1 MSPVEIAGFVLG
13 LAMVVCN
20 IRQWHW
26 GWPLAVASALLFFF
40 VFKDSLLY
48 GEASLQLVFVA
59 ISLWGWWQWL
69 RRTDDAQPAIAIQQ
83 LSARGWVLVVVGS
96 AALWPALALLLQR
109 FTDSDVAWWDA
120 LPTALSLVGQVL
132 LGRKYLEN
140 WLVWVVVNIISV
152 ALFAHKGLWLTCVLY
167 ALFTAMSVWGWWVWR
182 QSQSLPL
189 KVADRSA

>member
-1 MSPVEIAGFVLG
+1 MISPVEIAGFVLG

-20 IRQWHW
+20 IQAWHW
-26 GWPLAVASALLFFF
+26 GWPLAIASALLYFF

-48 GEASLQLVFVA
+48 GEAGLQLVFVA

-69 RRTDDAQPAIAIQQ
+69 RKTDDAQAAIAIQR
-83 LSARGWVLVVVGS
+83 LSARGWFVVLAAS
-96 AALWPALALLLQR
+96 AALWPTIALLLQS

-132 LGRKYLEN
+132 LGRKYIEN
-140 WLVWVVVNIISV
+140 WLVWLVVNLISV

-167 ALFTAMSVWGWWVWR
+167 AVFTALSVWGWRAWR
-182 QSQSLPL
+182 QSLPL
-189 KVADRSA
+189 KAA

>member
-1 MSPVEIAGFVLG
+1 MISPVEIAGFVLG

-20 IRQWHW
+20 ILAWHW
-26 GWPLAVASALLFFF
+26 GWPLAMASALLYFF
-40 VFKDSLLY
+40 VFKDNHLY
-48 GEASLQLVFVA
+48 GEAGLQLVFVG

-69 RRTDDAQPAIAIQQ
+69 RKTDGALPAFAIQR
-83 LSARGWVLVVVGS
+83 LTVRGWLVVLACS
-96 AALWPALALLLQR
+96 AALWPILALLLQG

-140 WLVWVVVNIISV
+140 WLVWVAVNVTSV

-167 ALFTAMSVWGWWVWR
+167 ALFTALSLWGWRTWR
-182 QSQSLPL
+182 RNLNL
-189 KVADRSA
+189 KTVEQAT

>member
-1 MSPVEIAGFVLG
+1 MMSPVEIAGFVLG
-13 LAMVVCN
+13 LTMVVCN

-26 GWPLAVASALLFFF
+26 AWPLSIASSLLYFV

-48 GEASLQLVFVA
+48 GEAGLQLVFVA

-69 RRTDDAQPAIAIQQ
+69 RRTEDAQPALAIQH
-83 LSARGWVLVVVGS
+83 LSARGWMVVLICS
-96 AALWPALALLLQR
+96 AALWPALALLLQG
-109 FTDSDVAWWDA
+109 FTNSDVAWWDA

-140 WLVWVVVNIISV
+140 WLVWGVVNVISV

-167 ALFTAMSVWGWWVWR
+167 ALFTGMSVWGWRAWR
-182 QSQSLPL
+182 QTPAV
-189 KVADRSA
+189 KASASTV

>member
-1 MSPVEIAGFVLG
+1 MMSPVEIAGFVLS

-20 IRQWHW
+20 IQQLHW
-26 GWPLAVASALLFFF
+26 GWPLAIASALLYFF

-48 GEASLQLVFVA
+48 GEAGLQLVFVA

-69 RRTDDAQPAIAIQQ
+69 RRTDEAQPVVAVQQ
-83 LSARGWVLVVVGS
+83 LSVRGWMLVLVCS
-96 AALWPALALLLQR
+96 ATLWPALALLLQR

-140 WLVWVVVNIISV
+140 WLVWVVVNAISV

-167 ALFTAMSVWGWWVWR
+167 TLFTVMSLMGWRSWR
-182 QSQSLPL
+182 QSSAL
-189 KVADRSA
+189 KSAE

>member
-1 MSPVEIAGFVLG
+1 MMSPLEIAGFVLG

-20 IRQWHW
+20 IQQWHW
-26 GWPLAVASALLFFF
+26 GWPLAIASSVLYFF

-48 GEASLQLVFVA
+48 GEAGLQLVFVA

-69 RRTDDAQPAIAIQQ
+69 RRTDEDQPAVAVQR
-83 LSARGWVLVVVGS
+83 LSVRGWILVLVCS

-120 LPTALSLVGQVL
+120 LPTGLSLVGQVL

-140 WLVWVVVNIISV
+140 WLVWVVVNAISV

-167 ALFTAMSVWGWWVWR
+167 AVFTAMSLWGWRSWR
-182 QSQSLPL
+182 QNLAL
-189 KVADRSA
+189 KAG